1 MSFQGFVRR
10 HAKLVTAAAAF
21 AAAGCGSGPSAET
34 PGCATDC
41 PTGTPPPTAGTVG
54 VSVAPTTLD
63 VAPGDTGVAVV
74 TILRGGTF
82 AGVVTLTAYRVPP
95 GLAVTFDPN
104 PVPAGSTT
112 STVEAASMPLHQ
124 DPLPAGRG
132 TPTGGSGLPRPD
144 IAFIRSR
151 HAIPIKVEGD
161 GVSASTTLTVLC
173 ASTCEGP

>member
-1 MSFQGFVRR
+1 MSFKGSVRR
-10 HAKLVTAAAAF
+10 RAKLVTAATAF
-21 AAAGCGSGPSAET
+21 AAAGCASGSSSEAPNCT
-34 PGCATDC
+34 TDC
-41 PTGTPPPTAGTVG
+41 TGTPPPTAGTVG

-63 VAPGDTGVAVV
+63 VAPGDTGTAVV

-104 PVPAGSTT
+104 PVPAGSVT
-112 STVEAASMPLHQ
+112 STVEAASMPLHP

-132 TPTGGSGLPRPD
+132 TPAGGSDLPRPD